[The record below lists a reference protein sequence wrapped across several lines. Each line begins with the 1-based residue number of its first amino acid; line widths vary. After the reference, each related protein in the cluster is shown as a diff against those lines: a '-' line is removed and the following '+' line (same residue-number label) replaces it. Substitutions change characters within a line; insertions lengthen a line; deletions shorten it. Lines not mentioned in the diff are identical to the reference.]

1 MNLICPSDKRA
12 MRLKVSRHYLGNRNG
27 LMPLNRSISP
37 GATVNQ
43 SFITRPHHFL
53 GLAVGPAP
61 TPLKYLKNS
70 EFGSST
76 IMSLRLLK
84 LAR

>member
-1 MNLICPSDKRA
+1 ML
-12 MRLKVSRHYLGNRNG
+12 LKVSRHCLGNRNEM
-27 LMPLNRSISP
+27 MPANSSISP

-43 SFITRPHHFL
+43 PFITRTHHFL

-70 EFGSST
+70 EFGSIT